1 MLKALILLITLCAIP
16 IYAQKVRGN
25 YSPRSNT
32 KFRLSVEIPIEGSY
46 VLSHSQSMT
55 NWEVFTNF
63 NTLPAT
69 NYFDYNFTNGNS
81 FYRLQRMAVLPVIS
95 QHPQSSTNYSGPE
108 VTLSGDATGSWPLRL
123 QWYKEGAPNPI
134 IIPGATNKTLKL
146 NGTAANAGNYY
157 LMASNSW
164 GIALSSKATVQ
175 ITSPVPNTVS
185 GKKIHFVVQGGSYD
199 LECRTDGSYWITGG
213 VTDTGYWAYAKS
225 NEVIGLIQLSASF
238 LYPNGALFTLTFET
252 PTGGKFVLTAAG
264 VSGSQT
270 GTFTFTN

>member
-1 MLKALILLITLCAIP
+1 
-16 IYAQKVRGN
+16 
-25 YSPRSNT
+25 
-32 KFRLSVEIPIEGSY
+32 VEIPVEGSY

-175 ITSPVPNTVS
+175 IASPVPNTVS
-185 GKKIHFVVQGGSYD
+185 GKKIHFVIQGGYYD
-199 LECRTDGSYWITGG
+199 MDCHSDGSYYTVGSSFSLN
-213 VTDTGYWAYAKS
+213 DSGYWAYGKS
-225 NEVIGLIQLSASF
+225 QSSEVIGYIQISGSF
-238 LYPNGALFTLTFET
+238 LYVNGGLFQLTFET
-252 PTGGKFVLTAAG
+252 PTSGKFVLTATG
-264 VSGSQT
+264 FSGSQT